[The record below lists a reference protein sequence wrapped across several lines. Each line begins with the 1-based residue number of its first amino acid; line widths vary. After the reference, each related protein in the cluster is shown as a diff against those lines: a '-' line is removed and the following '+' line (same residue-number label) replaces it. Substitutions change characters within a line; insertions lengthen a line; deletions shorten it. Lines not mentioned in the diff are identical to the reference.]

1 MHMTEPETPDGET
14 GEPMK
19 TVNETERR
27 PRLVVR
33 LLGLALVTFSV
44 FVATY
49 LIVAYFAVQSGRTLR
64 DEQEAENR
72 TEQIDRQLELAR
84 QNRAE
89 GSDNLALTRVEYV
102 LSLDPDNAGALA
114 LREELVNAT
123 PPPTAASAEP
133 TAEATPAEDTTDV
146 PDGSEARPELQA
158 IRRMVS
164 AEQWEEALPALL
176 TFQQLYPDYERAE
189 TNQMLYDTYIAL
201 GLKHVNSDNIE
212 LGLNYFSQAERLGD
226 LPQEALDYRVW
237 ANLYFEGVAYS
248 GVNWQI
254 ASGYWRDLC
263 AAAPFFKNACNRLDV
278 ALEGYGDQLAFQM
291 EWCPAVQ
298 VYQEAWNRRPSQ
310 DLEGKLNN
318 AVDGCA
324 LATPVPITG
333 TNSFTGT
340 APITGT
346 TPLTPTEPGG

>member
-1 MHMTEPETPDGET
+1 MTEPETPEGET
-14 GEPMK
+14 GERMN
-19 TVNETERR
+19 TNNETERR

-33 LLGLALVTFSV
+33 LVGLALVTFSV

-49 LIVAYFAVQSGRTLR
+49 LIVAYFAVQSGRSLR
-64 DEQEAENR
+64 DEQQAQNR
-72 TEQIDRQLELAR
+72 TEQIDRQIELAR

-89 GSDNLALTRVEYV
+89 GSESLALTRIEYV
-102 LSLDPDNAGALA
+102 LGLEPDNAAALA
-114 LREELVNAT
+114 LRDELVNAT
-123 PPPTAASAEP
+123 PPPTAAPAEP
-133 TAEATPAEDTTDV
+133 TAEATPAQDPADA
-146 PDGSEARPELQA
+146 PDESEARPELQV
-158 IRRMVS
+158 IRRLVS
-164 AEQWEEALPALL
+164 AERWEEALPALL
-176 TFQQLYPDYERAE
+176 TFQQLHPDYERAE
-189 TNQMLYDTYIAL
+189 TNRMLYDTYIAL
-201 GLKHVNSDNIE
+201 GLKHVNSENIE

-237 ANLYFEGVAYS
+237 ANLYFQGVAHS
-248 GVNWQI
+248 GVNWQT

-263 AAAPFFKNACNRLDV
+263 AAAPFFKNACDRLDV

-291 EWCPAVQ
+291 EWCPAVS

-310 DLEGKLNN
+310 GLEVKLDN
-318 AVDGCA
+318 AINGCA
-324 LATPVPITG
+324 SATPVPITG